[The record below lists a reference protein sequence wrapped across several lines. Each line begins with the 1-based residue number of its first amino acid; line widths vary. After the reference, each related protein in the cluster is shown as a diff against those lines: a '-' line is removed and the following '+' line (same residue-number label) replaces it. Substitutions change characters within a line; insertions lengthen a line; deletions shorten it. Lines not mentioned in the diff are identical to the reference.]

1 MKQKINL
8 RLIGIAVIAVLA
20 TAIGITLI
28 YYGLFKKQV
37 QAGLRT
43 NAEVLMETGVF
54 EKSSQYADVKL
65 PINNLR
71 VTWIDSDGVVL
82 FDNDNDI
89 NVMPNHKDRPEVQDA
104 FHTGH
109 GQCVRNSDTMDMNT
123 FYYALKQKD
132 GTVIRVS
139 IKTAAHLLNW
149 GVGTSMTT
157 GS

>member
-20 TAIGITLI
+20 TAIGITFI

-89 NVMPNHKDRPEVQDA
+89 NVMPNHKDRPEIQDA

-123 FYYALKQKD
+123 FYIRELQDMTEPSTMPSTRLHRKVRMQLRPY
-132 GTVIRVS
+132 VIS
-139 IKTAAHLLNW
+139 
-149 GVGTSMTT
+149 
-157 GS
+157 

>member
-20 TAIGITLI
+20 TAIGITFI

-82 FDNDNDI
+82 FDNKIYCDFKFVILNI
-89 NVMPNHKDRPEVQDA
+89 
-104 FHTGH
+104 
-109 GQCVRNSDTMDMNT
+109 
-123 FYYALKQKD
+123 LKYFAII
-132 GTVIRVS
+132 T
-139 IKTAAHLLNW
+139 W
-149 GVGTSMTT
+149 
-157 GS
+157 

>member
-20 TAIGITLI
+20 TAIGITFI

-54 EKSSQYADVKL
+54 EKSSQYVDVKL

-71 VTWIDSDGVVL
+71 VTWIDSDGGCFL
-82 FDNDNDI
+82 I
-89 NVMPNHKDRPEVQDA
+89 MI
-104 FHTGH
+104 
-109 GQCVRNSDTMDMNT
+109 MILM
-123 FYYALKQKD
+123 
-132 GTVIRVS
+132 
-139 IKTAAHLLNW
+139 
-149 GVGTSMTT
+149 
-157 GS
+157 

>member
-20 TAIGITLI
+20 TAIGITFI

-82 FDNDNDI
+82 FDNVRHQPQIVTDQLFPGSGI
-89 NVMPNHKDRPEVQDA
+89 PGAQGTEGGGFLPGCERTRKAAA
-104 FHTGH
+104 F
-109 GQCVRNSDTMDMNT
+109 QMERQ
-123 FYYALKQKD
+123 KQKFC
-132 GTVIRVS
+132 GE
-139 IKTAAHLLNW
+139 KLQ
-149 GVGTSMTT
+149 
-157 GS
+157 

>member
-20 TAIGITLI
+20 TAIGITFI

-71 VTWIDSDGVVL
+71 ITWIDSDGAVAPFSSLKAVSTVCHSSIVVG
-82 FDNDNDI
+82 I
-89 NVMPNHKDRPEVQDA
+89 SKPSSSSQSCRM
-104 FHTGH
+104 
-109 GQCVRNSDTMDMNT
+109 NSPSVTRSSSLPRMNGN
-123 FYYALKQKD
+123 A
-132 GTVIRVS
+132 
-139 IKTAAHLLNW
+139 
-149 GVGTSMTT
+149 
-157 GS
+157 

>member
-8 RLIGIAVIAVLA
+8 RLIGTAVIAVLA
-20 TAIGITLI
+20 TAIGITFI
-28 YYGLFKKQV
+28 YYGFFKKQV

-43 NAEVLMETGVF
+43 NAEVLMDTGVF
-54 EKSSQYADVKL
+54 DRSSANVDVKL

-71 VTWIDSDGVVL
+71 VTWIDSDGAVL

-89 NVMPNHKDRPEVQDA
+89 QGMPNHNDRPEVQEA
-104 FHTGH
+104 FQTGH
-109 GQCVRNSDTMDMNT
+109 GQCVRKSDTMNMNT

-139 IKTAAHLLNW
+139 
-149 GVGTSMTT
+149 
-157 GS
+157 